1 MLHQNY
7 SYKIDPSTNP
17 IQGEVAVSGAKNSV
31 LPIICASLLNTHSTQ
46 LSNVPQLNDV
56 SILLGLLKSIG
67 VESQHF
73 LEQESIEIKGFITK
87 ELEIDV
93 MSNDTRKIRYSLLLM
108 GALLGK
114 GIKKIRINLPGGCAF
129 SERPYEIHLNG
140 FEQMGCDIAQHSE
153 HIEITVSGI
162 LKPSTITLRFPSVG
176 ATENLILASCGVN
189 GVTELRN
196 IAIEPEII
204 DLINYL
210 RKLNIKIDFI
220 GHRILKIDSTNK
232 RSLSLAHKIIP
243 DRIET
248 ISWVILGALSSEKGI
263 IIKNIE
269 IEHLFAPLLEL
280 QKIGVSLTIAENSIY
295 VKQSSFLLSSSLI
308 SQVYP
313 LLGTDY
319 LPLFAVLLST
329 TKGESTLKD
338 TIYPKRFEYL
348 DELSKMGLN
357 YTQKEG
363 VSTIVGVTNYIPN
376 HVKSTDLRGGFATL
390 LAGILSKKETTID
403 NAYQIERGYANLI
416 EKMKNIGI
424 TIKKVDIN

>member
-1 MLHQNY
+1 MLHPNY
-7 SYKIDPSTNP
+7 SYKIDPITNP

-73 LEQESIEIKGFITK
+73 LEQESIEIKGFRTK

-140 FEQMGCDIAQHSE
+140 FEQMGCDIAQYPE
-153 HIEITVSGI
+153 HIEITVSNI

-189 GVTELRN
+189 GVTVLRN

-210 RKLNIKIDFI
+210 KKLNIKIDFI

-232 RSLSLAHKIIP
+232 RSLSLTHKIIP

-248 ISWVILGALSSEKGI
+248 ISWIILGALSSEKGI

-280 QKIGVSLTIAENSIY
+280 QKIGVSLTIVKNNIY
-295 VKQSSFLLSSSLI
+295 VKQSNFLLSSSLI

-390 LAGILSKKETTID
+390 LAGILSQKETTIT
-403 NAYQIERGYANLI
+403 NAYQIGRGYANLI